1 MTIYNGSKNK
11 YCDGQRDSSVHG
23 CRLLKAAAV
32 IILLQATCDTGIVV
46 ISLYSV
52 LEFYRTC
59 HRITKLFSISSHKTL
74 ILLHF
79 FWLPSYDLKYSAL
92 PYLFMPPIS
101 VCQLVKLWFVA
112 HRTFL
117 GIKNQTKTKKVIHI
131 HIYLYKYLSIS
142 NAIFWRWKLS
152 HWLNR
157 LGAYFNSCCL
167 LVCQQKYVKEICH
180 VVVESLKGSQMQLS
194 IYFAVK
200 F

>member
-1 MTIYNGSKNK
+1 MENVCCFSEVCDVSPCSCGNNERCENQTQKFCISFGFTTQHPVTIYNGSKNK

-142 NAIFWRWKLS
+142 NAIF
-152 HWLNR
+152 
-157 LGAYFNSCCL
+157 
-167 LVCQQKYVKEICH
+167 
-180 VVVESLKGSQMQLS
+180 
-194 IYFAVK
+194 
-200 F
+200 